1 MPGSEKVRN
10 INDLAAIAGVSAGTV
25 SRALAIHL
33 LVGLIDQLDERIV
46 CGTRQPPDLPQLTLE
61 QAVHHAP
68 RSVASAVRG
77 SSAKVVIV
85 IVWLWRSA
93 TPDT

>member
-1 MPGSEKVRN
+1 MRAV
-10 INDLAAIAGVSAGTV
+10 LA
-25 SRALAIHL
+25 RALAVHL
-33 LVGLIDQLDERIV
+33 LVGLIDQLDQRIV
-46 CGTRQPPDLPQLTLE
+46 GGSRQPPDLLQLPLE
-61 QAVHHAP
+61 QAMHHAP
-68 RSVASAVRG
+68 RSASSAVRG